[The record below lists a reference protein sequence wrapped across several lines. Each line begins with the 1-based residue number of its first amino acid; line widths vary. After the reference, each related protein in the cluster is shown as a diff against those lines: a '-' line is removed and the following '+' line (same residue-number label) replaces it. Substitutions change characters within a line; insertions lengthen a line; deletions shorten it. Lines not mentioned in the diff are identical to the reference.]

1 MYAYNP
7 PPSAA
12 PREPLP
18 DATTQ
23 NAPSFGKALRLL
35 GEIID
40 VGLECLQAVTDAPR
54 SLVKQGENLAGQTD
68 NAPGDRPPRR
78 LIQAVQKWL
87 QAIKAW
93 IGEQSSFFKLP
104 QRMQAL
110 EAKVDALS
118 DDVQALEAKVGVL
131 SHDVQT
137 LNARMSDEF
146 KVTRTALHK
155 HVEHVASAMDDMK
168 KEMRHR
174 FDVLEDATS
183 HDRAKVVEDALRNWA
198 LSPQAWR
205 DTLPPAWAAAWIE
218 TEELWTD
225 RMPSRYWPTLC
236 QHLGLPVDSA
246 VRSCDLLAT
255 VDIQE
260 PVAPAPFLIVGE
272 AAVNMDSERIRKAVQ
287 RAREVETHTDYRA
300 MPCVCASTYTRSVL
314 EMAQTSGVM
323 ALQWQRGDIAHVLA
337 LPDALKTFL
346 GWP

>member
-1 MYAYNP
+1 MHAYRP
-7 PPSAA
+7 STSAA

-18 DATTQ
+18 DTTTQ

-35 GEIID
+35 GEIIGA
-40 VGLECLQAVTDAPR
+40 GLECLQAVTDAPR
-54 SLVKQGENLAGQTD
+54 SLVNQGENLAGQTD

-118 DDVQALEAKVGVL
+118 DDVQ
-131 SHDVQT
+131 T
-137 LNARMSDEF
+137 LNARISDEF

-155 HVEHVASAMDDMK
+155 HVDHVASAMDDMK

-246 VRSCDLLAT
+246 VRSCDLLAS
-255 VDIQE
+255 VAIQE
-260 PVAPAPFLIVGE
+260 PVAPAQFLLVGE

-287 RAREVETHTDYRA
+287 RAREVEMHTDYRA

>member
-1 MYAYNP
+1 
-7 PPSAA
+7 
-12 PREPLP
+12 
-18 DATTQ
+18 
-23 NAPSFGKALRLL
+23 
-35 GEIID
+35 
-40 VGLECLQAVTDAPR
+40 
-54 SLVKQGENLAGQTD
+54 
-68 NAPGDRPPRR
+68 
-78 LIQAVQKWL
+78 
-87 QAIKAW
+87 
-93 IGEQSSFFKLP
+93 
-104 QRMQAL
+104 MQAL

-118 DDVQALEAKVGVL
+118 DDVQAL
-131 SHDVQT
+131 
-137 LNARMSDEF
+137 NARISDEF

-155 HVEHVASAMDDMK
+155 HVDHVASAMDDMK

-246 VRSCDLLAT
+246 VRSGDLLAS
-255 VDIQE
+255 VAIQE
-260 PVAPAPFLIVGE
+260 PVAPAQFLLVGE

-287 RAREVETHTDYRA
+287 RAREVEMHTDYRA
-300 MPCVCASTYTRSVL
+300 IPCVCASTYTRSVL

-323 ALQWQRGDIAHVLA
+323 ALQWQRGDIADVLA